1 MLRELLSLDRSFL
14 NKGEREKE
22 EDRQRSPTRE
32 MVVRLDHD
40 GAEKPGGQDWS
51 ASPGFR
57 FRE

>member
-1 MLRELLSLDRSFL
+1 MDRSFL